1 MTKGVE
7 KVGRKNKGDYLESAI
22 KEDKG
27 KEGDA
32 LEKVGKDNLF
42 ETVEQKDLDTVGKED
57 SAPPAPPRRSQRK
70 VEQEDFEQLGRR
82 IRPQPPHPKEVNKKA
97 VLLHV
102 MSELGLKSGI
112 KRTMS
117 LLGGRIM
124 DIGSR

>member
-7 KVGRKNKGDYLESAI
+7 KAGRRT
-22 KEDKG
+22 
-27 KEGDA
+27 
-32 LEKVGKDNLF
+32 KVIIW
-42 ETVEQKDLDTVGKED
+42 
-57 SAPPAPPRRSQRK
+57 SQRSK
-70 VEQEDFEQLGRR
+70 RTGGIKGTLWKQLGRRICSKQLSRRIWTQLGRRIPPHPPHPEEVNEKLNRRILKQLGRR